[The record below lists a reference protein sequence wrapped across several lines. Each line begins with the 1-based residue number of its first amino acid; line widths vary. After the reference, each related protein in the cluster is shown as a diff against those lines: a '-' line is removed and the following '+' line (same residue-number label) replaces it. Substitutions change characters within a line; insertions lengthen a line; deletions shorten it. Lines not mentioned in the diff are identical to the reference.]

1 MEHAD
6 PVKLFTA
13 IGAMLAI
20 VLTGSALSHFWPQPW
35 KRWFPQFF
43 MSNGSINLPPK
54 EAVVAPVVQR
64 STSGGQLIATTD
76 NEGNAELSDNAVV
89 QVVVPE
95 EARDIIRFQAQV
107 ETLATLIKAGIVS
120 NKATGIEKTFGC
132 SRSSKPDSTYQKVL
146 KLLDPMLNEGPKFR
160 ELDDD
165 GKPVLTHTA

>member
-13 IGAMLAI
+13 IGLMLSI
-20 VLTGSALSHFWPQPW
+20 VLAGSAVSYFWEDI
-35 KRWFPQFF
+35 KRLASPFF
-43 MSNGSINLPPK
+43 MSIHGSGDVSNM
-54 EAVVAPVVQR
+54 VVAPPVVR
-64 STSGGQLIATTD
+64 PSKNGGQLIATTD
-76 NEGNAELSDNAVV
+76 NEDNDELSDNAVV
-89 QVVVPE
+89 QAVVPE

-120 NKATGIEKTFGC
+120 NKATGIEKTFSC

-160 ELDDD
+160 ELDED
-165 GKPVLTHTA
+165 GKPILTHTT